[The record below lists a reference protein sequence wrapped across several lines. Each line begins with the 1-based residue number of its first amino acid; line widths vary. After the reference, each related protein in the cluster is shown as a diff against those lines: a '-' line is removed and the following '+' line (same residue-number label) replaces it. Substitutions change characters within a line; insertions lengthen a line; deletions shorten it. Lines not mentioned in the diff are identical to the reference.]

1 MLTITE
7 KEIRLNKGI
16 VHCIT
21 GGNRGMRDILL
32 LHGKKFEA
40 ETWRDLRTLHELG
53 EAGFHAV
60 ALDLPGFGKSPA
72 MEMEN
77 QAVIRSFIQAEQL
90 DRPILLGP
98 SMGGQIALEFA
109 LAHPQMVGGLILVG
123 TVGVTENKEH
133 LAKLKMPTLIIWGGD
148 DTVAPLADGELLAQE
163 INNAKLVVIDN
174 ASHPC
179 YLDQPDRWHSELI
192 DYLES
197 HFH

>member
-7 KEIRLNKGI
+7 KEIRLEKGT
-16 VHCIT
+16 VHCLT

-32 LHGKKFEA
+32 LHGMKFNT

-72 MEMEN
+72 TEMDN
-77 QAVIRSFIQAEQL
+77 VSVLRAFIQAEQL

-98 SMGGQIALEFA
+98 SMGGKVALEFA
-109 LAHPQMVGGLILVG
+109 LAHPKLVGGLILVG
-123 TVGVTENKEH
+123 AVGIAENQDRLSQLE
-133 LAKLKMPTLIIWGGD
+133 MPTLVIWGGN
-148 DTVAPLADGELLAQE
+148 DTVSPLADGELLADK
-163 INNAKLVVIDN
+163 IANAKLVVIDN

-179 YLDQPDRWHSELI
+179 YLDQPDRWHAEL
-192 DYLES
+192 LTFLKS

>member
-7 KEIRLNKGI
+7 KEIRLGKGA
-16 VHCIT
+16 VHCLT

-32 LHGKKFEA
+32 LHGMKFSA

-72 MEMEN
+72 AEMDN
-77 QAVIRSFIQAEQL
+77 ASVLRAFIQAEQL

-98 SMGGQIALEFA
+98 SMGGKVALEFA
-109 LAHPQMVGGLILVG
+109 LAHPKLVGGLILIGAVG
-123 TVGVTENKEH
+123 IEENKDRLE
-133 LAKLKMPTLIIWGGD
+133 KLKMPTLVVWGGN
-148 DTVAPLADGELLAQE
+148 DTISPLAGGKLLAGR
-163 INNAKLVVIDN
+163 IPNAKLVIIDD
-174 ASHPC
+174 APHPC
-179 YLDQPDRWHSELI
+179 YLDQPERWHGEL
-192 DYLES
+192 LAFLKS

>member
-7 KEIRLNKGI
+7 KEIRLAKGT
-16 VHCIT
+16 VHCLT

-60 ALDLPGFGKSPA
+60 ALDMPGFGKSPA
-72 MEMEN
+72 AEMDN
-77 QAVIRSFIQAEQL
+77 TTVIRAFIQAEQL

-98 SMGGQIALEFA
+98 YMGGQVALEFA
-109 LAHPQMVGGLILVG
+109 LAHPLMVGGLILVG
-123 TVGVTENKEH
+123 AVGVEENKDRLADIKVPTLVIWGSEDAVSPLANGQL
-133 LAKLKMPTLIIWGGD
+133 LAK
-148 DTVAPLADGELLAQE
+148 E
-163 INNAKLVVIDN
+163 INNARLVVIDK
-174 ASHPC
+174 APHPC
-179 YLDQPDRWHSELI
+179 YLDHSDQWHEELI
-192 DYLES
+192 DFLQS